1 MGTVITS
8 DGRSKHEINTRIGHA
23 KTAFKQMYYIFRDKN
38 ISMELK
44 KRLVQCFVEPILMY
58 GCESWTV
65 DGNTRKRLEAVKIWF
80 LRRMLRIPWTDRKRN
95 EEVLEMAEYRR
106 DLMNRIEKRKAR
118 FFGHIMRRDGM
129 ESIVTTGMFEG
140 RRARGRQRMK
150 IIDDLTTWIGT
161 KTNRET
167 FRATTDREKWRTL
180 ITNATKQGT

>member
-1 MGTVITS
+1 
-8 DGRSKHEINTRIGHA
+8 
-23 KTAFKQMYYIFRDKN
+23 
-38 ISMELK
+38 
-44 KRLVQCFVEPILMY
+44 
-58 GCESWTV
+58 
-65 DGNTRKRLEAVKIWF
+65 
-80 LRRMLRIPWTDRKRN
+80 
-95 EEVLEMAEYRR
+95 
-106 DLMNRIEKRKAR
+106 
-118 FFGHIMRRDGM
+118 M